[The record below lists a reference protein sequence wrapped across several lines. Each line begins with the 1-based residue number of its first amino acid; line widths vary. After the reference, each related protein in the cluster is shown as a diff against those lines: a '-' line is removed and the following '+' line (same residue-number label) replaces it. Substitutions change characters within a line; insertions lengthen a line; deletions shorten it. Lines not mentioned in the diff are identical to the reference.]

1 MVEALAGYLI
11 PEKEIAILVQNPA
24 TGQSI
29 SPITLRKHFRKELDT
44 GFAKIKVRH
53 HMALF
58 KNVEE
63 GNVTAQIWWDKTR
76 NRITERIGVGFNVE
90 AAPGEVLKPGG
101 AGAELSILEVARRV
115 AFVLNM
121 GAEMAQPSQPA
132 KPKPKTPQP
141 QPA

>member
-11 PEKEIAILVQNPA
+11 PEKEIAILVINPL
-24 TGQSI
+24 TGEGI

-44 GFAKIKVRH
+44 GFAKIKIRH

-76 NRITERIGVGFNVE
+76 NRINERIGLGLDVP
-90 AAPGEVLKPGG
+90 AAPGEALKPGG
-101 AGAELSILEVARRV
+101 NGGELTMLEIARRI
-115 AFVLNM
+115 AFTLSL
-121 GAEMAQPSQPA
+121 GASMPKQD
-132 KPKPKTPQP
+132 KKPKT
-141 QPA
+141 